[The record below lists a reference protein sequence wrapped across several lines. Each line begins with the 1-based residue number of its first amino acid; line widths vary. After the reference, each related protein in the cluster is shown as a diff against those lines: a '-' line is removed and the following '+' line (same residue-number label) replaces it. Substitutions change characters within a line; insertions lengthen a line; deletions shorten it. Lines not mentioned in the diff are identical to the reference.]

1 MFLGYK
7 VEHYCLKWPP
17 GKVTFWEFYHSGS
30 LLCDQKLTQK
40 ALILSI
46 WELRNESLV
55 HVNHPWKCLICSL
68 FCVES
73 GQIYTWQK
81 LFTQSVVSVTHIRYG
96 SIEYDLLKVGSGVFK
111 HSANFLVTNQKLGR
125 KCPKCPCVHFNQCFR
140 CGSISSTNP
149 CQSVVFWHFCR
160 IFCAFWVGYII
171 YFLNSWS
178 FETFPRSLLV

>member
-1 MFLGYK
+1 MFFFGDSKNGLWPLYRVAVITWGYHHKSISTFCCLFSCILIPRVRKQNPIKNSWLICMFLGFK

-68 FCVES
+68 FRFES
-73 GQIYTWQK
+73 GQIYTGQK
-81 LFTQSVVSVTHIRYG
+81 LFTQSVTHIRYG
-96 SIEYDLLKVGSGVFK
+96 SNMICRKWQWCLQ
-111 HSANFLVTNQKLGR
+111 TQRKL
-125 KCPKCPCVHFNQCFR
+125 N
-140 CGSISSTNP
+140 
-149 CQSVVFWHFCR
+149 
-160 IFCAFWVGYII
+160 
-171 YFLNSWS
+171 
-178 FETFPRSLLV
+178 RSLLPAKK